1 MDIDYYEILEIERTA
16 TKEQIASAYRKAAM
30 KYHPD
35 RNPGNPEAV
44 EKFKAVAEAFEV
56 LNDPEKRQIY
66 DRYGREGLNNQATG
80 GGGDYG
86 NPFSTFSDLFGD
98 SIFGSFFGGGGTRQA
113 RQGGDVRTT
122 LSLDLHEAARGV
134 TREIRYRRQEICE
147 KCGGSGAAPGTKP
160 ETCRFCGGHG
170 QVQKSAGIF
179 TMRIPCPKCQGTG
192 KVIPTPCPHCHG
204 KGVVWREVTRE
215 IRIPAGI
222 ESGTKLRIQGEGNQM
237 PDGYPGD
244 CYVFLQI
251 KPHPFF
257 HRDGMNLVC
266 RVPIRYAQA
275 ALGGEIEIPTL
286 DGTER
291 IKIPAGTQNDDVI
304 KLRGRGMP
312 TPRRNAVGDLLI
324 QVYIEVP
331 RKMTPEYENLLRKIA
346 EIDGD
351 TVFPQRNGFGSKLK
365 NFLSD
370 FFSPKEKEKDREEE
384 SAKKPD
390 GDSPSGD
397 DDGKAGERGSKD
409 RKEKTISKD
418 KKKK

>member
-1 MDIDYYEILEIERTA
+1 MDVDYYEILEIDRTA
-16 TKEQIASAYRKAAM
+16 SQDQIAAAYRKAAM

-44 EKFKAVAEAFEV
+44 EKFKAAAEAFEV

-66 DRYGREGLNNQATG
+66 DRYGRDGLNGQMS
-80 GGGDYG
+80 GGDTG
-86 NPFSTFSDLFGD
+86 FGSPFGTFSDLFGE
-98 SIFGSFFGGGGTRQA
+98 SIFGSIFGGARQA

-122 LSLDLHEAARGV
+122 LTLDLHEVAKGV
-134 TREIRYRRQEICE
+134 TREIRYRRQEICDH
-147 KCGGSGAAPGTKP
+147 CGGSGAAPGTNP

-170 QVQKSAGIF
+170 QVQRSAGIF
-179 TMRIPCPKCQGTG
+179 TMRTPCPKCQGAG
-192 KVIPTPCPHCHG
+192 KIITSPCPHCHG
-204 KGVVWREVTRE
+204 RGVVSRDVTRE
-215 IRIPAGI
+215 IHIPAGI
-222 ESGTKLRIQGEGNQM
+222 ESGNKLRLQGEGNQI

-251 KPHPFF
+251 KPHPLF

-275 ALGGEIEIPTL
+275 ALGGEVEIPTL

-331 RKMTPEYENLLRKIA
+331 RKMSPEYEKLLREIA

-351 TVFPQRNGFGSKLK
+351 TVFPQRNGFCSKLK
-365 NFLSD
+365 SFLSD
-370 FFSPKEKEKDREEE
+370 FFAPKEKEDAKTSEASADGDKGDQP
-384 SAKKPD
+384 AKKNKD
-390 GDSPSGD
+390 
-397 DDGKAGERGSKD
+397 KNHSKG
-409 RKEKTISKD
+409 

>member
-1 MDIDYYEILEIERTA
+1 T
-16 TKEQIASAYRKAAM
+16 
-30 KYHPD
+30 
-35 RNPGNPEAV
+35 N
-44 EKFKAVAEAFEV
+44 
-56 LNDPEKRQIY
+56 
-66 DRYGREGLNNQATG
+66 G
-80 GGGDYG
+80 G
-86 NPFSTFSDLFGD
+86 
-98 SIFGSFFGGGGTRQA
+98 
-113 RQGGDVRTT
+113 
-122 LSLDLHEAARGV
+122 
-134 TREIRYRRQEICE
+134 
-147 KCGGSGAAPGTKP
+147 APGDLYI
-160 ETCRFCGGHG
+160 TCTVRPHKIFKRDRFDLYC
-170 QVQKSAGIF
+170 
-179 TMRIPCPKCQGTG
+179 
-192 KVIPTPCPHCHG
+192 
-204 KGVVWREVTRE
+204 E
-215 IRIPAGI
+215 
-222 ESGTKLRIQGEGNQM
+222 
-237 PDGYPGD
+237 
-244 CYVFLQI
+244 
-251 KPHPFF
+251 
-257 HRDGMNLVC
+257 
-266 RVPIRYAQA
+266 VPISFTQA

-370 FFSPKEKEKDREEE
+370 FFSPKEKEKDKAEE

-397 DDGKAGERGSKD
+397 DGGKAGERGSKD
-409 RKEKTISKD
+409 RKEKTSSKD